1 VPPRIRIPAGDPF
14 CHVHDPLEFSIAD
27 ARALTV
33 TSGPM
38 VALEAWQEGRCALC
52 GGEVPLRW
60 MVADHCHDGGWV
72 RGLLC
77 MGCNAL
83 EAHGP
88 RRARDLRQG
97 RALAGYL
104 SLPPTT
110 MLGLRVRYRDVD
122 GWKRACEA
130 RYQAAHDAREAD
142 LAAQAARMAA
152 RVAVDARS
160 VTSRS

>member
-1 VPPRIRIPAGDPF
+1 M
-14 CHVHDPLEFSIAD
+14 HDPLEFSIAD
-27 ARALTV
+27 VRALAV
-33 TSGPM
+33 SSGPM

-60 MVADHCHDGGWV
+60 MVADHCHDTGWV

-88 RRARDLRQG
+88 RRARDLQQG
-97 RALAGYL
+97 TALAGYL
-104 SLPPTT
+104 HLPPASI
-110 MLGLRVRYRDVD
+110 LGLRVRYRDIG

-130 RYQAAHDAREAD
+130 RYQAEVDARLAD
-142 LAAQAARMAA
+142 LAAQEARIAA
-152 RVAVDARS
+152 RVAVGARP